1 MSKENLYPV
10 LSLFVDVV
18 SQASFVELPEPLV
31 LPLPRS
37 VVIPLERGATSGLVL
52 IAEKFVTLPLL
63 CKKDCLDVVAMVVVF
78 SLRDLISSLILSPK
92 RLVAEGVD
100 LLAII
105 LYFGIK
111 AFCILSFLVL
121 LLDTMLWAISLNV
134 SPVSVLR
141 IFRSSTLLD

>member
-1 MSKENLYPV
+1 
-10 LSLFVDVV
+10 
-18 SQASFVELPEPLV
+18 
-31 LPLPRS
+31 
-37 VVIPLERGATSGLVL
+37 
-52 IAEKFVTLPLL
+52 
-63 CKKDCLDVVAMVVVF
+63 MVVVF

-121 LLDTMLWAISLNV
+121 LLDAMLWVISLNV